1 MDNMVMA
8 LIGAAAA
15 CIAIGIVLFVSL
27 KKAAK
32 SDNQEE
38 KKLLDEDYIEN
49 FTEAFK
55 ATGSIENT
63 LEQLADIY
71 KDNPHMSAFIK
82 KAYDYITEYDG
93 DYETALSMIN
103 VDNDAQV
110 EEAHRNALNKFL
122 SKKREKWNANPVEST
137 AKEEKKEE
145 KSAAFEDDEM
155 DDFADEDDDDGF
167 AALKAKAEAT
177 EDAADETDDEAD
189 DESKQLES
197 TGDDDD
203 DDEDLKI

>member
-1 MDNMVMA
+1 MA

-71 KDNPHMSAFIK
+71 KDNTHMSAFIK

-122 SKKREKWNANPVEST
+122 SKKREKWNVNPVEST

-177 EDAADETDDEAD
+177 EDVADETDDEPD
-189 DESKQLES
+189 DENQQPES
-197 TGDDDD
+197 AGDDDD

>member
-1 MDNMVMA
+1 MDNTVMA

-15 CIAIGIVLFVSL
+15 CIAIGIVLFLSL

-32 SDNQEE
+32 SDSQEE

-49 FTEAFK
+49 FNQAFQ

-71 KDNPHMSAFIK
+71 KDNAHMSAFIK

-110 EEAHRNALNKFL
+110 EEAHRNALSKFL
-122 SKKREKWNANPVEST
+122 SKKKEKDKWDASLNTIEST
-137 AKEEKKEE
+137 TKEEEKKEE
-145 KSAAFEDDEM
+145 KEEDSTSDD
-155 DDFADEDDDDGF
+155 DDFADDDADTDTGY
-167 AALKAKAEAT
+167 AALKAKAE
-177 EDAADETDDEAD
+177 EEEEEEKAAE
-189 DESKQLES
+189 
-197 TGDDDD
+197 DDDD
-203 DDEDLKI
+203 DDDLKI